1 MSSAGSPE
9 IRLLSQTLSEP
20 AKLIL
25 HKGRPNPISGK
36 NRALYVLKGD
46 ATAPEIELELAD
58 GVSWPARQASNSSP
72 FHLRVLHF
80 NDLHGWICDIQHEGT
95 RPIFSRMV
103 HKIKEIR
110 TSCSRH
116 QNEGLI
122 VLSAGDDIIGTVFD
136 QLISQAPAGESS
148 HAGYQLYSCAGVD
161 ATCLGNHDLD
171 LGVDPICEAIQ
182 HDAAF
187 PVLAANLSGPAG
199 LSSRCLPAVIYVIKG
214 LRVGIIGLTT
224 PAEHNLPATEAFEI
238 ASPVEVANR
247 LVPKLRPF
255 CDVLIVLSH
264 LGYSLHSNAA
274 TVQIAGDVELA
285 NALPEGSVDLIVGGH
300 THNTL
305 NEKGMSASN
314 IVNGIPIVQAGML
327 GRFLGTV
334 DINVGEQAAVTNARL
349 ISTET
354 IPIDEAFEQKH
365 VQPLLHQVMAY
376 FDAPIGVTCRHADLS
391 TEAVRNLFAAGESAF
406 ANFIC
411 DAMAA
416 RCHEAGVPAELAML
430 DSSSVRAGLPVG
442 RQVSYGDWFN
452 IMPFADTIWILKMTG
467 RQLKTVIEDN
477 ALRIDRPGTPHTE
490 RGFLHFSEAIR
501 YRIELGPSRASAR
514 SVDITYLGRPLDELF
529 DNSFHIACS
538 SFVRVPAEPWESIAR
553 QTLPLA
559 KLDLHSLPKQTTGL
573 FMRREIVGYITELG
587 GLTPK
592 SGIRRDGRL
601 VVE

>member
-1 MSSAGSPE
+1 M
-9 IRLLSQTLSEP
+9 TEP
-20 AKLIL
+20 AKLVL
-25 HKGRPNPISGK
+25 RKGRPNPVSGK
-36 NRALYVLKGD
+36 NRALYVLEGD
-46 ATAPEIELELAD
+46 ATAPEIELELAED
-58 GVSWPARQASNSSP
+58 VSLLGRQASSSNP
-72 FHLRVLHF
+72 FHLKVLHF

-103 HKIKEIR
+103 HKMKEIR
-110 TSCSRH
+110 SRCAH
-116 QNEGLI
+116 HPDEGLI

-171 LGVDPICEAIQ
+171 LGVDPLCEAIQ
-182 HDAAF
+182 RDAAF
-187 PVLAANLSGPAG
+187 PVLAANLSGPSG

-214 LRVGIIGLTT
+214 VRIGIIGLTT
-224 PAEHNLPATEAFEI
+224 PAEHNLPATEAFGI
-238 ASPVEVANR
+238 ASPVDVANR

-255 CDVLIVLSH
+255 CDVLIILSH
-264 LGYSLHSNAA
+264 LGYSLQSNSAA
-274 TVQIAGDVELA
+274 VQIAGDVELA
-285 NALPEGSVDLIVGGH
+285 SALPEGGVDLIVGGH
-300 THNTL
+300 THNAL

-327 GRFLGTV
+327 GRFLGNV
-334 DINVGEQAAVTNARL
+334 DISVGEQAAVTNARL
-349 ISTET
+349 ISTEA
-354 IPIDEAFEQKH
+354 IPIDEDFERKH
-365 VQPLLHQVMAY
+365 VQPLLQQVMPY

-391 TEAVRNLFAAGESAF
+391 TEAVRNSFAAGESAF

-411 DAMAA
+411 DAMVA
-416 RCHEAGVPAELAML
+416 RCHEAGVPAEIAML

-467 RQLKTVIEDN
+467 HQLRTLIQDN

-501 YRIELGPSRASAR
+501 YRIELGTSRAAAR
-514 SVDITYLGRPLDELF
+514 SVDLTYQGHPLEELL
-529 DNSFHIACS
+529 DNTYRVVCS
-538 SFVRVPAEPWESIAR
+538 SFIRVPAASWETIAR

-559 KLDLHSLPKQTTGL
+559 ELDIHSLPKQTTGL
-573 FMRREIVGYITELG
+573 FMRREIVEYIRESG

-592 SGIRRDGRL
+592 SGVRRDNRL